1 MASFSAASIKDETS
15 SKHVEISNKKKTQS
29 SVAEMEEEEEE
40 EEDLFEINLEAVN
53 SIPPPHYW
61 EGFYTA
67 TSSAL
72 LANCLLPISD
82 LSTAIPSTVCGTSS
96 REGMAASVFMVSES
110 FPGKIFG
117 IPFWGTTQGN
127 ERA

>member
-15 SKHVEISNKKKTQS
+15 PKHVEISNKKTQS
-29 SVAEMEEEEEE
+29 SVAEMEEEE

-53 SIPPPHYW
+53 NIPPPHYW
-61 EGFYTA
+61 EAFYTA

-82 LSTAIPSTVCGTSS
+82 LSTAVPSTVCGTSS
-96 REGMAASVFMVSES
+96 REGMAASVFMVAES